1 MEKKY
6 GGKHFNKIVA
16 QNDIMVFVGNGFD
29 IKILKK
35 LNTKILPLY
44 QKFFDFLEYAEC
56 NKENKLFLKMKQDK
70 GNTENWCD
78 FENALYELIPTGD
91 LDELNEHLFELQ
103 TLFSMFLS
111 NIVTTEVIK
120 EIGSNATKYN
130 WAINSLENILGD
142 LDTDSLQNMN
152 FSKNVIKN
160 GHHQLFVFK
169 FYNFN
174 YTSLLDNYIDLD
186 RQQFKPVIY
195 KTSSN
200 NFHFKINND
209 ILYSNVILDI
219 VHPNGIQS
227 IPKSILFGYER
238 KGYNEF
244 TDEDRFFI
252 KSYWTRA
259 DIRYSSDFLNTKL
272 FIIYGMSIG
281 KSDSWWWEHIFYSLK
296 ENGSE
301 LIIYNY
307 TLDIE
312 EDKEQV
318 KQRFIN
324 NSIGEDSNISTSEL
338 NKIKEHI
345 YVVNFNDQNDTKL
358 FNMEMPTV

>member
-1 MEKKY
+1 
-6 GGKHFNKIVA
+6 
-16 QNDIMVFVGNGFD
+16 MVFVGNGFD

-35 LNTKILPLY
+35 LNKKILPLY

-195 KTSSN
+195 K
-200 NFHFKINND
+200 K
-209 ILYSNVILDI
+209 LY
-219 VHPNGIQS
+219 
-227 IPKSILFGYER
+227 
-238 KGYNEF
+238 
-244 TDEDRFFI
+244 
-252 KSYWTRA
+252 
-259 DIRYSSDFLNTKL
+259 
-272 FIIYGMSIG
+272 MS
-281 KSDSWWWEHIFYSLK
+281 F
-296 ENGSE
+296 
-301 LIIYNY
+301 
-307 TLDIE
+307 
-312 EDKEQV
+312 
-318 KQRFIN
+318 
-324 NSIGEDSNISTSEL
+324 
-338 NKIKEHI
+338 
-345 YVVNFNDQNDTKL
+345 
-358 FNMEMPTV
+358 

>member
-1 MEKKY
+1 MEKRY
-6 GGKHFNKIVA
+6 NGKHFNKIAA

-35 LNTKILPLY
+35 LNKKILPLY
-44 QKFFDFLEYAEC
+44 KKFFDFLEYAEC
-56 NKENKLFLKMKQDK
+56 NTNNKLYTKMKQDR
-70 GNTENWCD
+70 GRVENWCD
-78 FENALYELIPTGD
+78 FENALYALIPTGD

-111 NIVTTEVIK
+111 NIVTTEVIE
-120 EIGSNATKYN
+120 EIGTYATKYN

-142 LDTDSLQNMN
+142 LDIDNLQNMD
-152 FSKNVIKN
+152 FFKSVVKN

-174 YTSLLDNYIDLD
+174 YTCLLDNYIDLD

-209 ILYSNVILDI
+209 VLYSNVLLDI

-259 DIRYSSDFLNTKL
+259 DIKYSSDFLHTKL

-281 KSDSWWWEHIFYSLK
+281 KSDSWWWEHIFYSLQK
-296 ENGSE
+296 NNAE

-307 TLDIE
+307 TSNIQ
-312 EDKEQV
+312 EDKEQI

-324 NSIGEDSNISTSEL
+324 NSIGKNSNILSSEL

-358 FNMEMPTV
+358 FNMEMAI

>member
-35 LNTKILPLY
+35 LNKKILPLY

-130 WAINSLENILGD
+130 
-142 LDTDSLQNMN
+142 
-152 FSKNVIKN
+152 
-160 GHHQLFVFK
+160 GHK
-169 FYNFN
+169 FFRK
-174 YTSLLDNYIDLD
+174 YI
-186 RQQFKPVIY
+186 
-195 KTSSN
+195 
-200 NFHFKINND
+200 
-209 ILYSNVILDI
+209 
-219 VHPNGIQS
+219 G
-227 IPKSILFGYER
+227 
-238 KGYNEF
+238 
-244 TDEDRFFI
+244 
-252 KSYWTRA
+252 
-259 DIRYSSDFLNTKL
+259 
-272 FIIYGMSIG
+272 
-281 KSDSWWWEHIFYSLK
+281 
-296 ENGSE
+296 GS
-301 LIIYNY
+301 
-307 TLDIE
+307 
-312 EDKEQV
+312 
-318 KQRFIN
+318 
-324 NSIGEDSNISTSEL
+324 
-338 NKIKEHI
+338 
-345 YVVNFNDQNDTKL
+345 
-358 FNMEMPTV
+358 

>member
-35 LNTKILPLY
+35 LNKKILPLY

-209 ILYSNVILDI
+209 IRRMNY
-219 VHPNGIQS
+219 
-227 IPKSILFGYER
+227 K
-238 KGYNEF
+238 
-244 TDEDRFFI
+244 
-252 KSYWTRA
+252 WT
-259 DIRYSSDFLNTKL
+259 
-272 FIIYGMSIG
+272 
-281 KSDSWWWEHIFYSLK
+281 
-296 ENGSE
+296 
-301 LIIYNY
+301 
-307 TLDIE
+307 
-312 EDKEQV
+312 V
-318 KQRFIN
+318 
-324 NSIGEDSNISTSEL
+324 
-338 NKIKEHI
+338 
-345 YVVNFNDQNDTKL
+345 
-358 FNMEMPTV
+358 

>member
-1 MEKKY
+1 MDYKNGKKY

-35 LNTKILPLY
+35 LNKKILPLY

-103 TLFSMFLS
+103 TLFSMLLS

-259 DIRYSSDFLNTKL
+259 DYSGSVVKTK
-272 FIIYGMSIG
+272 I
-281 KSDSWWWEHIFYSLK
+281 
-296 ENGSE
+296 
-301 LIIYNY
+301 
-307 TLDIE
+307 
-312 EDKEQV
+312 
-318 KQRFIN
+318 
-324 NSIGEDSNISTSEL
+324 
-338 NKIKEHI
+338 
-345 YVVNFNDQNDTKL
+345 
-358 FNMEMPTV
+358 

>member
-1 MEKKY
+1 MDYKNGKKY

-35 LNTKILPLY
+35 LNKKILPLY

-160 GHHQLFVFK
+160 GHHQLFK
-169 FYNFN
+169 RNF
-174 YTSLLDNYIDLD
+174 I
-186 RQQFKPVIY
+186 
-195 KTSSN
+195 
-200 NFHFKINND
+200 
-209 ILYSNVILDI
+209 
-219 VHPNGIQS
+219 
-227 IPKSILFGYER
+227 
-238 KGYNEF
+238 
-244 TDEDRFFI
+244 
-252 KSYWTRA
+252 
-259 DIRYSSDFLNTKL
+259 SDF
-272 FIIYGMSIG
+272 
-281 KSDSWWWEHIFYSLK
+281 
-296 ENGSE
+296 
-301 LIIYNY
+301 
-307 TLDIE
+307 
-312 EDKEQV
+312 
-318 KQRFIN
+318 
-324 NSIGEDSNISTSEL
+324 
-338 NKIKEHI
+338 
-345 YVVNFNDQNDTKL
+345 
-358 FNMEMPTV
+358 